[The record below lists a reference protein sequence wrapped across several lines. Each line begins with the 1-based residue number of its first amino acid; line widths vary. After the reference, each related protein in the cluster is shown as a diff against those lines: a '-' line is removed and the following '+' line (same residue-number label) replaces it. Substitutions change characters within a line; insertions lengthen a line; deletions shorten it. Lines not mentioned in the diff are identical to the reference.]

1 MDVTLAPYENEA
13 DTAIRLIIRFWQAHN
28 HETPK
33 LEEAAEDLTQWTKEG
48 HRLYF
53 IRYGGEAVG
62 FVHLGS
68 RGGEIDW
75 LEELFVLPEF
85 QGRGIGTRA
94 IGLAEE
100 IVSAYSESFYIEAA
114 ARNEKAIRLYRKLGY
129 DCLNTVTIRKD
140 FHAERF
146 ETLSTERILDM
157 DFQIKR
163 YRK

>member
-33 LEEAAEDLTQWTKEG
+33 LEEAAEDLTRWTKEG

-75 LEELFVLPEF
+75 LEELFVLP
-85 QGRGIGTRA
+85 
-94 IGLAEE
+94 
-100 IVSAYSESFYIEAA
+100 
-114 ARNEKAIRLYRKLGY
+114 
-129 DCLNTVTIRKD
+129 
-140 FHAERF
+140 
-146 ETLSTERILDM
+146 
-157 DFQIKR
+157 
-163 YRK
+163 

>member
-1 MDVTLAPYENEA
+1 MDVTLVPYGNEA
-13 DTAIRLIIRFWQAHN
+13 DTAVKLIIQFWQAHN
-28 HETPK
+28 HETPSY
-33 LEEAAEDLTQWTKEG
+33 EEAAEDLTQWTKEG

-94 IGLAEE
+94 IALAEE
-100 IVSAYSESFYIEAA
+100 IVKAYSESFYIEAA

-129 DCLNTVTIRKD
+129 DCLNTITIRKD
-140 FHAERF
+140 FQAERF
-146 ETLSTERILDM
+146 ETLSTERILGM
-157 DFQIKR
+157 DFRVKR
-163 YRK
+163 YKE